1 MHYLL
6 IQTGRDV
13 RDETSKI
20 NKTETFCCLMAPFCE
35 ISLLLLS
42 RFVKQ
47 FLSML
52 MIKLFL
58 GRWHSFANLWEHI
71 LELVH
76 YYAIPYIIYYNLN
89 IMLLLAFV
97 DIFESMF
104 IFQFR
109 IWNRGI
115 TSSISQRLC
124 NVHDDVRKKV
134 YRRNIKPH
142 CIHICKVNSTILCE
156 IRYQKFTGVKPCLKY
171 SNDNRNELQG
181 LSRNV
186 MKTIYIYIYI
196 NRHNCK

>member
-20 NKTETFCCLMAPFCE
+20 NKTETFCCLMAPFCK

-47 FLSML
+47 FPSML

-58 GRWHSFANLWEHI
+58 GRWHSSANLWEHI

-76 YYAIPYIIYYNLN
+76 YTLLNYAIPYFIYYNLN

-115 TSSISQRLC
+115 MSSISQRLC
-124 NVHDDVRKKV
+124 NVHDDVRKK
-134 YRRNIKPH
+134 
-142 CIHICKVNSTILCE
+142 SLS
-156 IRYQKFTGVKPCLKY
+156 QKYKAPLHPY
-171 SNDNRNELQG
+171 LQ
-181 LSRNV
+181 S
-186 MKTIYIYIYI
+186 K
-196 NRHNCK
+196 

>member
-42 RFVKQ
+42 RFVRQ
-47 FLSML
+47 FPSML

-76 YYAIPYIIYYNLN
+76 YSLNFNNSLRKIIHYLVQLEYHVT
-89 IMLLLAFV
+89 F
-97 DIFESMF
+97 
-104 IFQFR
+104 
-109 IWNRGI
+109 
-115 TSSISQRLC
+115 SISRYIWRH
-124 NVHDDVRKKV
+124 VH
-134 YRRNIKPH
+134 I
-142 CIHICKVNSTILCE
+142 SILGYKIGASWFPFLKDFAMYMMTLEKNFIAE
-156 IRYQKFTGVKPCLKY
+156 I
-171 SNDNRNELQG
+171 
-181 LSRNV
+181 
-186 MKTIYIYIYI
+186 
-196 NRHNCK
+196 